1 MLHYFKLVG
10 LALLLSVGVGSVGN
24 AASFD
29 CNKATTET
37 EIAIC
42 SDPEL
47 SALDELMGA
56 VWKFETR
63 TALDISTQK
72 KWLGKRNECASKI
85 KCLKDIFV
93 ERLKSKPFDLGDFE
107 LIELYDIIS
116 KSTKFYLINAVYYA
130 YNLEIIIEAISSK
143 KLSPVKWVN
152 PQFDEEIITCEL
164 QIINKNTIPLFEET
178 SVIGWTNLID
188 QGYADKEV
196 IAGEVSVFTKWVG
209 HGDQSQEIIYHL
221 MGDKLVPIRGKV
233 DNCSDQ
239 QKKYA
244 RIVFQ

>member
-1 MLHYFKLVG
+1 MIQHFRSLG
-10 LALLLSVGVGSVGN
+10 LALLLLVGTGSVGK

-42 SDPEL
+42 ADPEL
-47 SALDELMGA
+47 GALDELMGA
-56 VWKFETR
+56 VWRFETR
-63 TALDISTQK
+63 TTLDISTQK
-72 KWLGKRNECASKI
+72 KWLNKRDECASKI
-85 KCLKDIFV
+85 KCLTDMFV

-107 LIELYDIIS
+107 LIELYDVIS
-116 KSTKFYLINAVYYA
+116 KSTKFYLIKSVYYA
-130 YNLEIIIEAISSK
+130 YNSEIIIKAISSR
-143 KLSPVKWVN
+143 KLSQVKWVN
-152 PQFDEEIITCEL
+152 PQFDEEIITCGL

-178 SVIGWTNLID
+178 SAIGWTNLID

>member
-1 MLHYFKLVG
+1 MYGFLKTFLVTMVFTLG
-10 LALLLSVGVGSVGN
+10 TTNLSH

-29 CNKATTET
+29 CSKATTET

-42 SDPEL
+42 ADPEL
-47 SALDELMGA
+47 RALDDLMGA
-56 VWKFETR
+56 VWRFETR
-63 TALDISTQK
+63 TPLDISTQK
-72 KWLGKRNECASKI
+72 KWLNKRDECASKI
-85 KCLKDIFV
+85 KCLKDMFV
-93 ERLKSKPFDLGDFE
+93 ERLKSNPFDLGDFE
-107 LIELYDIIS
+107 LIELYDVIS
-116 KSTKFYLINAVYYA
+116 KSTKFYLIKAVYYT
-130 YNLEIIIEAISSK
+130 YNSKIIIEEISSS

-152 PQFDEEIITCEL
+152 PQFDEEIITCDL
-164 QIINKNTIPLFEET
+164 QIINMNTIHLVEET
-178 SVIGWTNLID
+178 SVIGWINLID

-196 IAGEVSVFTKWVG
+196 IAEEVSVFTKWVG

-221 MGDKLVPIRGKV
+221 MGDKLLPIRGAV

>member
-1 MLHYFKLVG
+1 VIRHLLISLMLLIGVPS
-10 LALLLSVGVGSVGN
+10 LAV

-29 CNKATTET
+29 CDRAATET

-42 SDPEL
+42 GDPEL
-47 SALDELMGA
+47 SALDDLMSV
-56 VWKFETR
+56 VWRFETR
-63 TALDISTQK
+63 TVLDISTQK
-72 KWLGKRNECASKI
+72 KWLNKRDECASKI
-85 KCLKDIFV
+85 KCLTDMFV

-130 YNLEIIIEAISSK
+130 YNSEIIIEAISSS

-152 PQFDEEIITCEL
+152 PQFDEEIITCDL